1 MLGKEEKRMNELL
14 LKFSQLNDFQ
24 RQEVLDFIN
33 FLLSKSQQKQQ
44 GIIEKIAEPV
54 ESYSIFDSAGLMEDR
69 DIDADQL
76 RQDAWNINR

>member
-1 MLGKEEKRMNELL
+1 MNELL

>member
-1 MLGKEEKRMNELL
+1 MNELL

-33 FLLSKSQQKQQ
+33 FLLSKSQQKITEQV
-44 GIIEKIAEPV
+44 AEPA
-54 ESYSIFDSAGLMEDR
+54 ESYDLFDSAGLINDR